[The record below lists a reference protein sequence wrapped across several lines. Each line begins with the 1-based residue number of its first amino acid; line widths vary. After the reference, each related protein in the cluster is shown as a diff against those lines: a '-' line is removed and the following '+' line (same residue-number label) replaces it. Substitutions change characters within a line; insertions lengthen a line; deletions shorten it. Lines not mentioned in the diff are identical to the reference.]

1 MPHHSV
7 VAKQLCLG
15 KVGLSGGRARFAG
28 ADGAWTA
35 AATLTAPAKGA
46 NVLCR
51 LRCALSAAPRDVA
64 RHYPLGRVVVAQI
77 ETANPNTRGLNT
89 SVFSSEDLS
98 FLQMIV
104 DELLA
109 GLIASGDNVVQGDG
123 REALKRDLARTIFAS
138 ARPGERDAASL
149 KQLVMR
155 SRIASGRRPPD
166 L

>member
-1 MPHHSV
+1 M
-7 VAKQLCLG
+7 
-15 KVGLSGGRARFAG
+15 
-28 ADGAWTA
+28 
-35 AATLTAPAKGA
+35 
-46 NVLCR
+46 
-51 LRCALSAAPRDVA
+51 
-64 RHYPLGRVVVAQI
+64 AQI

-109 GLIASGDNVVQGDG
+109 GLIASGDSIVQGGG
-123 REALKRDLARTIFAS
+123 REALKTDLARTIFAS

-155 SRIASGRRPPD
+155 SRIASGRGPPD
-166 L
+166 F